1 MEIVPDKEKLGVI
14 KKFPIEFLVFV
25 CIVGISVLFVKF
37 DNLDNDYRSFLKDT
51 SAKLQEIISNNTQVI
66 KDANAA
72 KLQENS
78 LLQQRI
84 TQENQNQTFKKR

>member
-14 KKFPIEFLVFV
+14 RKFPIEFLVFI
-25 CIVGISVLFVKF
+25 CIIGIGILFAKF
-37 DNLDNDYRSFLKDT
+37 DNLDNDYRTFLKET
-51 SAKLQEIISNNTQVI
+51 SAKLQEIIVNNTQVL

-84 TQENQNQTFKKR
+84 TQESQIQTSKKR